1 MTQRISTGIEGL
13 DEVMGSGLISNRSYM
28 VRGVPGTGKT
38 LLCME
43 FLTANPDS
51 SSLFVNLSQSEESL
65 REDAESFGFD
75 LSNVEILD
83 LSPSRDEFGDEQYS
97 IFSPGEVE
105 TDEYTQKI
113 IDELDERSPD
123 RVVIDPLTQFRY
135 LSQDTYQFNKL
146 VLSFFGYLK
155 GIDST
160 VLFTS
165 QKTEQRP
172 DDDLQYLSDAIIS
185 LDYSDEGRTVEVT
198 KYRGSDFRS
207 GRHSMK
213 IDDEGMTVFPRLDL
227 GFETRDSLTGEK
239 VSSGV
244 PEVDT
249 LLGGGIER
257 GTVTIISGP
266 SGVGKT
272 TSGAQ
277 FMKEAAGRGEKAV
290 IYMFEERKASFLHR
304 AESINMPL
312 REMVENGSLELK
324 EVEAMETTPDEFA
337 NQVRTDVEEGAEFVM
352 IDGVTGYKRMM
363 TRSNKSTDLIDE
375 MHKLGRFLSN
385 RDVTTF
391 LISEIK
397 DVTGDFSATAEHVS
411 YIADNIIFL
420 RYLEMSGEMR
430 KAIGV
435 LKKRAGSFE
444 RMLREFMITEYG
456 VKVGEPLTGLRGI
469 LTGTP
474 EFVSQ
479 EDLNL
484 LTNPDGGDGGR

>member
-1 MTQRISTGIEGL
+1 MS
-13 DEVMGSGLISNRSYM
+13 
-28 VRGVPGTGKT
+28 
-38 LLCME
+38 

-51 SSLFVNLSQSEESL
+51 SSLFVNLSQSEEAL
-65 REDAESFGFD
+65 REDAEKFGFD
-75 LSNVEILD
+75 LGNVTILD
-83 LSPSRDEFGDEQYS
+83 LSPSQDEFGEEQYS

-105 TDEYTQKI
+105 TGDYTQRI
-113 IDELDERSPD
+113 IDELEERNPD

-155 GIDST
+155 QIDST

-165 QKTEQRP
+165 QKTQQRP

-185 LDYSDEGRTVEVT
+185 LGYSDEGRTVEVT
-198 KYRGSDFRS
+198 KYRGSNFRS
-207 GRHSMK
+207 GSHSMR
-213 IDDEGMTVFPRLDL
+213 IDDDGMTVFPRLDL
-227 GFETRDSLTGEK
+227 ISETRDSLTGEK

-249 LLGGGIER
+249 LLGGGIEK

-290 IYMFEERKASFLHR
+290 IYMFEERRASFLHR
-304 AESINMPL
+304 AEAINMPV
-312 REMVENGSLELK
+312 REMVENGNLK
-324 EVEAMETTPDEFA
+324 LREIEAMETTPDEFA
-337 NQVRTDVEEGAEFVM
+337 NLVKTDVEDGAEFVM

-363 TRSNKSTDLIDE
+363 TRSNKRTGLVDE
-375 MHKLGRFLSN
+375 IHTLGRFLSN

-391 LISEIK
+391 LISEVK
-397 DVTGDFSATAEHVS
+397 DVTGDFKATAEHVS
-411 YIADNIIFL
+411 YIADNIVFL
-420 RYLEMSGEMR
+420 RYLEMRGEMR
-430 KAIGV
+430 KSIGV

-444 RMLREFMITEYG
+444 RTLREFMITEYG
-456 VKVGEPLTGLRGI
+456 IKVGEPLTGLRGI

-474 EFVSQ
+474 EFVSHD
-479 EDLNL
+479 ELDLLNS
-484 LTNPDGGDGGR
+484 PHGGDGDTRQ